1 MALKKFEEYAK
12 DFNSKNEDSDSFK
25 TIQSPKVNTLAN
37 SVSEKAKVKDLKSSP
52 VPTPAKKVDV
62 PQPKVTTK
70 KLNENSFLVGADY
83 KVKVVIDVPQALVQ
97 EYIDKVKEETD
108 KDPLDNFSEAEV
120 AEQIITFLIKKNL
133 VIDNL
138 TPEFT
143 VGTENVGSTEK
154 TQSSVEGDAE
164 ELSNDLG
171 VDDGS
176 DDADGEIEFKD
187 FNEGETDNSE
197 ETVSDE
203 DTADGEIEFD
213 DKTEEKSDLG
223 EEREVVKDED
233 SDPDSN
239 FEEIEFADNNQ
250 DDNNKTI
257 GDLKKS
263 QGQSVEKKHEEE
275 TSSEEEEEIEDL
287 YKKIGYKVGYY
298 EKINIFKK

>member
-12 DFNSKNEDSDSFK
+12 DFNSKNEGVNSFK
-25 TIQSPKVNTLAN
+25 IIQSPKVNTLAN
-37 SVSEKAKVKDLKSSP
+37 SVSEKAKVKDLKSAP
-52 VPTPAKKVDV
+52 VSTSIKKIDV
-62 PQPKVTTK
+62 PQPKVTTTK

-97 EYIDKVKEETD
+97 EYINKVKDETD
-108 KDPLDNFSEAEV
+108 KDPLDNFSEAEI
-120 AEQIITFLIKKNL
+120 AEQIITFLIKQNL

-138 TPEFT
+138 TSEFT

-154 TQSSVEGDAE
+154 SQNSVEGDAE
-164 ELSNDLG
+164 ALNNDLG

-176 DDADGEIEFKD
+176 DKADGEIEFKD
-187 FNEGETDNSE
+187 FNDSESDNSQ
-197 ETVSDE
+197 ETVSD
-203 DTADGEIEFD
+203 DDKADGEIEFD
-213 DKTEEKSDLG
+213 DKTEEKNDLG
-223 EEREVVKDED
+223 EEREVAKDED

-250 DDNNKTI
+250 DNKTI

-287 YKKIGYKVGYY
+287 YKKLGYNVGYY
-298 EKINIFKK
+298 EKMNIFKK